1 MALVGASHQKLDLLN
16 GQGHINCLFANHDQ
30 SNRSTIWASCRA
42 RCGFS
47 LGSASLLPSSSL
59 SSLLPSSCAPW
70 QSGGAG
76 WGLVQESETGI
87 FGGREATE
95 ESTWV
100 LLQVTPNKF
109 YRSCTKSLQQFILMT
124 RIIITSIKECSS
136 SRFIT
141 NPWNEIWSFQTMP

>member
-1 MALVGASHQKLDLLN
+1 MALVGESHQKLDLLN
-16 GQGHINCLFANHDQ
+16 GQGHISCVFTNHDQ
-30 SNRSTIWASCRA
+30 SIWSLIWASRRA
-42 RCGFS
+42 THFS
-47 LGSASLLPSSSL
+47 FGSASLLQSSSL

-70 QSGGAG
+70 QSGGGG
-76 WGLVQESETGI
+76 WGLVQESETRI

-100 LLQVTPNKF
+100 LLQVTQSKF

-141 NPWNEIWSFQTMP
+141 YSWNEIWSFQTMP